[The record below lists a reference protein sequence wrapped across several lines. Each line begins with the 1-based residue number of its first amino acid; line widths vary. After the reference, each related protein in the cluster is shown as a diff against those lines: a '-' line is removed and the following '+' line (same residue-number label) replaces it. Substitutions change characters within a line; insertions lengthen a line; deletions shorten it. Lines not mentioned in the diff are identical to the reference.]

1 MLDRVSRCCLLLL
14 LAVLLP
20 ACAFDGAKVVE
31 LKGNRFLVEL
41 ALDPETRAKGLMHRD
56 SMPERHGM
64 LFVFPFESRQ
74 AFWMKNTRI
83 PLDILYFNRDRGFV
97 SAAYRTPACSAG
109 DRCPSYPSEGP
120 ALYVLE
126 LNAGVGAALNL
137 SPGDQIELPSRIG
150 PVR

>member
-1 MLDRVSRCCLLLL
+1 MSRRLSQFCFILLLTI
-14 LAVLLP
+14 LLP
-20 ACAFDGAKVVE
+20 ACASDGSRTVE
-31 LKGNRFLVEL
+31 LKGSRFLVEL
-41 ALDPETRAKGLMHRD
+41 ALDPETRNKGLMNRD
-56 SMPERHGM
+56 SMPARHGM

-83 PLDILYFNRDRGFV
+83 PLDILYFDRDRGFV
-97 SAAYRTPACSAG
+97 SAAYRTPSCSAG
-109 DRCPSYPSEGP
+109 DQCPSYPSEGP

-137 SPGDQIELPSRIG
+137 SRGDRIELPSKIG